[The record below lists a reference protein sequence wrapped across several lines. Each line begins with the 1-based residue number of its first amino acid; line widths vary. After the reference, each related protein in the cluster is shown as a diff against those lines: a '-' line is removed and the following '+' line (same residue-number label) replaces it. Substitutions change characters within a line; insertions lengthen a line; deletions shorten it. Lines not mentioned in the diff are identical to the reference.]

1 MSYSNDSSG
10 RILHLVLFLITI
22 MGLAFFFQDELNE
35 RLFGVSAEA
44 ATNESAKTKNDYLLV
59 VKYGFVL
66 DEIESANI
74 EKDSEVKGSYKYLS
88 VAPTDTNSNT
98 WVKYTP
104 SKGNTIYEF
113 ENLTVEQY
121 EEQKDEILNIF

>member
-1 MSYSNDSSG
+1 MKS
-10 RILHLVLFLITI
+10 T
-22 MGLAFFFQDELNE
+22 
-35 RLFGVSAEA
+35 
-44 ATNESAKTKNDYLLV
+44 KTKNDYLLV

-74 EKDSEVKGSYKYLS
+74 EKDFEVKGSYKYLS
-88 VAPTDTNSNT
+88 VAPKDTNSDT

-113 ENLTVEQY
+113 ENLTDEQY
-121 EEQKDEILNIF
+121 EEQKDEILKVF